1 MLKINFCIGIHKKCL
16 YASRKLYLL
25 GSDNGRG
32 GFSPLPPVKKL
43 SIIEDYVYSGAYIL
57 NSAILKWRGAVP
69 VDVLLTVNLKCVNGE
84 SAAR

>member
-32 GFSPLPPVKKL
+32 GFSPLPPVKK
-43 SIIEDYVYSGAYIL
+43 IICKDGYVYSGVYIL

-69 VDVLLTVNLKCVNGE
+69 EDVLLTVNLKCVNGE
-84 SAAR
+84 SATR